1 MFIAARSLFGCFIK
15 LWWSRG
21 ICKHIFPYSDHY
33 TQETDKVCLKKSIFY
48 HGWYVKL
55 ISTHDIAQYN
65 GMKNN
70 KKKGNHHQ
78 NRYCIFQKLIF
89 PIHKYFSSKRPEMI
103 STSWWAWR
111 DVRRWP
117 ADIQWRWHPCFCTV
131 QCWRPR
137 LLMTRSGRSPP
148 VCVCIF
154 IYWGG
159 VSQLWSCDTWDVP
172 KLNRAVT
179 WLRRYRRCAVPLQ
192 RVLYQ
197 NKSTHVTGGQ
207 SSR

>member
-33 TQETDKVCLKKSIFY
+33 TQETDKVCLKKASFITVDTSNWSVPMTL
-48 HGWYVKL
+48 HNTTAWKT
-55 ISTHDIAQYN
+55 I
-65 GMKNN
+65 
-70 KKKGNHHQ
+70 KKGNHHQ

-89 PIHKYFSSKRPEMI
+89 PFINTFPLKGQKWFLQADEHDATWDDDQQTFSG
-103 STSWWAWR
+103 
-111 DVRRWP
+111 
-117 ADIQWRWHPCFCTV
+117 ADIHVFV
-131 QCWRPR
+131 QYNAE
-137 LLMTRSGRSPP
+137 GRDFWWQGVVAAHLC
-148 VCVCIF
+148 VCVYLYI
-154 IYWGG
+154 GG
-159 VSQLWSCDTWDVP
+159 ACPSCGHVTLEMCQSWTGLWHD
-172 KLNRAVT
+172 
-179 WLRRYRRCAVPLQ
+179 RRYRRCAVPLQ

>member
-1 MFIAARSLFGCFIK
+1 MFIAALSLFGCFIK

-33 TQETDKVCLKKSIFY
+33 TQETDKVCLKKASFITVDTSNWSVPMTL
-48 HGWYVKL
+48 HNTTAWKT
-55 ISTHDIAQYN
+55 I
-65 GMKNN
+65 
-70 KKKGNHHQ
+70 KKGNHHQ

-89 PIHKYFSSKRPEMI
+89 PFINTFPLKGQKWFLQADEHDATWDDDQQTFSG
-103 STSWWAWR
+103 
-111 DVRRWP
+111 
-117 ADIQWRWHPCFCTV
+117 ADIHGFV
-131 QCWRPR
+131 QYNAE
-137 LLMTRSGRSPP
+137 GRDFWWQGVVAAHLC